1 VRRCVVG
8 VVVALLVAGV
18 AGCGGDGSSGEG
30 GDRPSALA
38 FTPVTAGV
46 LTVQTSLPAPGFW
59 NGADPGSLTG
69 GLEYELA
76 RRMARDLGLALR
88 VDNVDFGRLVA
99 GETTGFDLALSQ
111 ITRTPDREAVARYSE
126 GYFGSDQ
133 GVLVNRGTPVGT
145 LEQAKDLQW
154 GVQEGTTSE
163 SFLVGTIQPRTP
175 PRTYAETP
183 DLFAALL
190 ARDVDAVLFDTVSV
204 LRQSNEPGYEGTEV
218 VGQFLTGEVYGAL
231 LPLETRNLATVD
243 TLISRYERSGFV
255 DRLAD
260 RYLVPP
266 PSTGIG
272 GDPTKVPAIPY

>member
-1 VRRCVVG
+1 VRRFVVG
-8 VVVALLVAGV
+8 VVVALLAAGV
-18 AGCGGDGSSGEG
+18 VGCGGDGSSGEG
-30 GDRPSALA
+30 GDRPAAPA
-38 FTPVTAGV
+38 FTPVTEGV

-76 RRMARDLGLALR
+76 RRMARDLGLELR

-99 GETTGFDLALSQ
+99 GETSGFDLALSQ
-111 ITRTPDREAVARYSE
+111 ITRTPGREAVARYSE

-133 GVLVNRGTPVGT
+133 GVLVNQGTPVST
-145 LEQAKDLQW
+145 LEQAKDLRW

-163 SFLVGTIQPRTP
+163 SFLVGTIQPRRP

-190 ARDVDAVLFDTVSV
+190 ARDIDAVLFDTVSV

-231 LPLETRNLATVD
+231 LPLDTRNLATVD

-255 DRLAD
+255 ERLAD

-266 PSTGIG
+266 PSAGIG